1 MSYEAKITVEIKV
14 EDEAIQASINEAV
27 KDAEEE
33 AQVKSGGL
41 ATGDEGGGGLDFQ
54 GVVGKLGTAS
64 PMALMRMLAPFL
76 GPAAVI
82 LLAPIVAKFVVDILI
97 APGGPFDTRF
107 RREIEKEQFGFYDR
121 QTQYDTQYGY
131 RNVIIQG
138 YQSFLSNQ
146 GVFHASTFKDVM
158 QGTGTQYRL
167 SRIEIDDKALGIRDY

>member
-1 MSYEAKITVEIKV
+1 
-14 EDEAIQASINEAV
+14 
-27 KDAEEE
+27 
-33 AQVKSGGL
+33 
-41 ATGDEGGGGLDFQ
+41 
-54 GVVGKLGTAS
+54 
-64 PMALMRMLAPFL
+64 
-76 GPAAVI
+76 
-82 LLAPIVAKFVVDILI
+82 VAKFVVDILI

-138 YQSFLSNQ
+138 RQSFLSNQ

-167 SRIEIDDKALGIRDY
+167 SRIEISDKALGIRDY